1 MALEEVEK
9 WNRPVTMEE
18 IKTLVT
24 ELPLKNVTD
33 ANSLTA
39 AAILKQQIILHYIN
53 CSRVVQNKVSLIIL

>member
-1 MALEEVEK
+1 
-9 WNRPVTMEE
+9 MEE